1 MKKLVLNSVASVL
14 LIVATMGCKK
24 YPKDDKESLLPK
36 KSLLCNNWDLESV
49 IQISEPFITGESV
62 LYFELN
68 QTFQWSTLSQS
79 TSGAILEQEDEYEG
93 TWKFSNHKNELI
105 LEATDTYDLVDSS
118 FNYIGPSTKNV
129 TLTLEILK
137 LDGNEFWFSYEGK
150 EFHYTP
156 TP

>member
-1 MKKLVLNSVASVL
+1 MKKLVLNSVASVF

-24 YPKDDKESLLPK
+24 YPKDDKGSLLPK
-36 KSLLCNNWDLESV
+36 KSLLCNNWGLESV

>member
-1 MKKLVLNSVASVL
+1 MLFRS
-14 LIVATMGCKK
+14 
-24 YPKDDKESLLPK
+24 
-36 KSLLCNNWDLESV
+36 
-49 IQISEPFITGESV
+49 
-62 LYFELN
+62 
-68 QTFQWSTLSQS
+68 
-79 TSGAILEQEDEYEG
+79 
-93 TWKFSNHKNELI
+93 KNELI